1 MDEIKRYIEKNLIID
16 DILGIVLFSL
26 LIAANLFFAFNTG
39 NAKFLIYG
47 FLALLLFVLLAVNS
61 IKKHRRFSQML
72 NKAAS
77 SPMLQEELAQDFRH
91 AEAILNGGVLIGE
104 KYFYIKGSEMIPRS
118 ERAHFFYKDSN
129 DLRHPGWNVYLKSDS
144 RQIFII
150 KMHSKQKACDLVD
163 SANSKLGRSSKGE

>member
-1 MDEIKRYIEKNLIID
+1 MDEIKGYIEKNLIID
-16 DILGIVLFSL
+16 DIIGIVCFSL
-26 LIAANLFFAFNTG
+26 LIAASLFLAINTG
-39 NAKFLIYG
+39 YAG
-47 FLALLLFVLLAVNS
+47 FFIFGFFALLLLILFAVNS
-61 IKKHRRFSQML
+61 RKKHRRFSQML

-77 SPMLQEELAQDFRH
+77 SPMLQEELAQDFRQ

-104 KYFYIKGSEMIPRS
+104 KYFYIKGSEMLPRS

-129 DLRHPGWNVYLKSDS
+129 NLRHPGWNVYLKSDS
-144 RQIFII
+144 RQICII